1 MRWME
6 PRIGP
11 KRCEGAYAF
20 KRLAESGALLCFGS
34 DWPGTSAS
42 EYPINPLLALYA
54 ATTRQ
59 TLTGQPAAG
68 WFPDQRLG
76 IKEAIKAHTADAAYA
91 GFDEKLTGSITAGK
105 LADLVVLSRN
115 LLEVA
120 PKDILTAEVLYTVVG
135 GKVVYRKE

>member
-6 PRIGP
+6 QRIGA

-20 KRLAESGALLCFGS
+20 RRLAENGALLCFGS

-59 TLTGQPAAG
+59 TVTGQPAAG
-68 WFPDQRLG
+68 WFPDQRVG
-76 IKEAIKAHTADAAYA
+76 IRDALKAHTYNGAYA
-91 GFDEKLTGSITAGK
+91 SFEEKLTGSIAAGK

-115 LLEVA
+115 LLDV
-120 PKDILTAEVLYTVVG
+120 PPRDILATDVLYTVVG
-135 GKVVYRKE
+135 GQVVYRKD